1 MASAPELSPR
11 TETKSERIARLLD
24 DDEAV
29 GNAIQRGINAAIRR
43 HKLMGV
49 PMVVDWVDGHSVEI
63 QPEDLPDIPIE
74 DCAWP

>member
-1 MASAPELSPR
+1 MMTTPDIVPHV
-11 TETKSERIARLLD
+11 ETKSERISRLASD
-24 DDEAV
+24 GEAV

-49 PMVVDWVDGHSVEI
+49 PMVVNWVDGHSVEI